1 MVFFCS
7 FEGGQCATI
16 ELVFSGS
23 PFMEQDDT
31 CRRRFHFGLVH
42 QHSYEGGN
50 FRRWIWNHSPYSYR
64 LLRTLNNITREMIND
79 PLSLIL
85 ALLQIKTGN
94 NRKFDLE
101 RFIKNETMTPMP
113 HMRCSRYI
121 HRLVSLFEPPDICSL
136 DCLLLLFSALS
147 FLWWRGST
155 QWRPRRYRFMKSSK
169 IKPTIL
175 RPS

>member
-1 MVFFCS
+1 
-7 FEGGQCATI
+7 
-16 ELVFSGS
+16 
-23 PFMEQDDT
+23 
-31 CRRRFHFGLVH
+31 
-42 QHSYEGGN
+42 
-50 FRRWIWNHSPYSYR
+50 
-64 LLRTLNNITREMIND
+64 MIND

-147 FLWWRGST
+147 FL
-155 QWRPRRYRFMKSSK
+155 
-169 IKPTIL
+169 
-175 RPS
+175 